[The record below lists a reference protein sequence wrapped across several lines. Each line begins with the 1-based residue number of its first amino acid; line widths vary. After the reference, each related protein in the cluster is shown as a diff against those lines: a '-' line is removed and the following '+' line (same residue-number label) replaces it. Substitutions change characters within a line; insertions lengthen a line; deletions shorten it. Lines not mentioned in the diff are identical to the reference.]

1 MQSRGKA
8 LQRPGKALQDSNKC
22 LHSLG
27 KGLQRRGK
35 SPHGPGKHRNRT
47 GKPWPGRDPARER
60 PGWLEKP
67 EIKGYIGEH
76 QFHLTPSFCMH
87 SFRADQFRMMGVLAP
102 WLTTNQAAIAKSKIA
117 AKEAA
122 DVTAGLPAVQGKA
135 GLTATETKKVTERR
149 NQQQEAFETRL
160 LAMLGPMQMMAT
172 AASDLDLLGL
182 VTIGRTTFRR
192 LRPELQAGVGQQV
205 LAKAKANA
213 KKLED
218 YAIDAD
224 YLAEAQTQADTF
236 QQGLPATQSLLD
248 ARQNANAT
256 YEEVH
261 EAQMTQ
267 IYELDKAMSVFEAVN
282 PDLFK
287 GYKAARALLDSAGGK
302 AKKGPQPG

>member
-1 MQSRGKA
+1 
-8 LQRPGKALQDSNKC
+8 
-22 LHSLG
+22 
-27 KGLQRRGK
+27 
-35 SPHGPGKHRNRT
+35 
-47 GKPWPGRDPARER
+47 
-60 PGWLEKP
+60 
-67 EIKGYIGEH
+67 
-76 QFHLTPSFCMH
+76 MH

-102 WLTTNQAAIAKSKIA
+102 WLTTNLPAIGKSKVA

-122 DVTAGLPAVQGKA
+122 DVVAGLPAVQAKA

-160 LAMLGPMQMMAT
+160 LALFGPLQMIAT
-172 AASDLDLLGL
+172 AANDMDFLGL

-205 LAKAKANA
+205 LAKAKAHA
-213 KKLED
+213 AALAD

-224 YLAEAQTQADTF
+224 FLTETQTLADSF
-236 QQGLPATQSLLD
+236 QKGLPDTQSLLD

-261 EAQMTQ
+261 EAQMDQ

-282 PDLFK
+282 PELHK
-287 GYKAARALLDSAGGK
+287 GYKAARALVDSGGGK
-302 AKKGPQPG
+302 AKKAA